1 MSRGATAALDFL
13 PFAKLSQANLAP
25 RVRHLLEGSY
35 QVSWPVLEPVLGK
48 ALEALDAELFK
59 LADQARSSGEQQ
71 RYFDSLREFRSRR
84 SDFVRG
90 FRDTLQ
96 RCMLALLDP
105 KVRDESLRSA
115 QRSGADSIELS
126 LIDPADLEED
136 LVLSEIAAKAES
148 RANRQ
153 LYALAYRYAVIAGR
167 PPLEMEALPLGPH
180 KLCACARAA
189 SRCFDV
195 VLAHR
200 ILFYRHI
207 DRAVFADPAPL
218 YEAVNTYL
226 IEHQVLANLNTVG
239 LARQRAETVE
249 AEEGN
254 VPEAQVPDDEP
265 APPSPEPSPTA
276 SLSERSVMG
285 GQDSAFARLMRE
297 QPAAPAP
304 TATDSAV
311 DSQFFETLRE
321 LLAGRR
327 KDPALGPEIQ
337 QPPVQTEDVQ
347 AVLSVLQAQ
356 PSASVMV
363 SGKWTNRRVTHI
375 KQDLMNQLRGLSGG
389 KPARLREED
398 SDTIDLVGYLF
409 DHLMADYRPNSVSH
423 GLISRLQV
431 PLLKVALQDK
441 SFFTRRSHP
450 ARQLLNMIA
459 ETSAFWIEDEEQDRP
474 VIEKL
479 QVVVD
484 RVSREFD
491 NDVGVF
497 DSVFDDLSKHLG
509 GLRKKA
515 DVAEKRHVEA
525 AKGREKLELARAAA
539 QEAVQQRMFD
549 SEPPE
554 AVRTLLESAW
564 SDAIALAL
572 LRQGVDS
579 PKTRERLAVVDQL
592 LALFKP
598 DPNRPNPQVQLEELR
613 PALEDGLAA
622 IGFHEEAIGKT
633 WNDVNRLLKQ
643 PQNAGADVQTA
654 IAEIVRLQPRLGAD
668 SAAHAPVAVVQQAE
682 QESASQEPA
691 NAAEADSGS
700 SILQALR
707 KPEKLPLGERE
718 IAMIERIKRLP
729 FGTWFEFAVNQQGEK
744 VRRKLCWFS
753 PVTGRCLFVNARGVK
768 SEERMIE
775 QLARD
780 MVRGNAAVVTE
791 QQEGLI
797 DRAWNGIVSMLK
809 GLAPGREPQPQPSDT

>member
-13 PFAKLSQANLAP
+13 PFAKLTQANLAP
-25 RVRHLLEGSY
+25 RVRHLVEGSY
-35 QVSWPVLEPVLGK
+35 QVCWPLLEPLLGK

-59 LADQARSSGEQQ
+59 LADQARSSNEQQ
-71 RYFDSLREFRSRR
+71 SYFDSLREYRNRR

-96 RCMLALLDP
+96 RCMLALVDP
-105 KVRDESLRSA
+105 TVRDESLRAA
-115 QRSGADSIELS
+115 QRSTADTVELS

-136 LVLSEIAAKAES
+136 LVLSEIAAKAET

-153 LYALAYRYAVIAGR
+153 LLALAYRYAVISGR
-167 PPLEMEALPLGPH
+167 PPMELEALPLGPH

-200 ILFYRHI
+200 ILFYRHL
-207 DRAVFADPAPL
+207 DRAVFGNPL
-218 YEAVNTYL
+218 PLFEAVNTYL
-226 IEHQVLANLNTVG
+226 IEHQVLANLNIAG
-239 LARQRAETVE
+239 LARPRAETS
-249 AEEGN
+249 EE
-254 VPEAQVPDDEP
+254 VSAPEAHVTEAEP
-265 APPSPEPSPTA
+265 APLSPEPPSTA
-276 SLSERSVMG
+276 TLSERSVMG
-285 GQDSAFARLMRE
+285 GQDSDFARLMPE
-297 QPAAPAP
+297 LPAASQQA
-304 TATDSAV
+304 ATDSAV

-327 KDPALGPEIQ
+327 KDSASGMDSQ
-337 QPPVQTEDVQ
+337 RPVAQTEDVQ
-347 AVLSVLQAQ
+347 AVLTVLQAQ
-356 PSASVMV
+356 PSAPVMV

-375 KQDLMNQLRGLSGG
+375 KQDLLNQLRGLSGG
-389 KPARLREED
+389 APAQLREED

-423 GLISRLQV
+423 GLMSRLQV

-497 DSVFDDLSKHLG
+497 DNVFEDLSKHLG

-592 LALFKP
+592 LALFKA
-598 DPNRPNPQVQLEELR
+598 DPNRPNPQARLEELR

-622 IGFHEEAIGKT
+622 IGFHEDAIGKT
-633 WNDVNRLLKQ
+633 WDDVSRLLEQ
-643 PQNAGADVQTA
+643 PQNAAADVQTT

-668 SAAHAPVAVVQQAE
+668 SATHAPVPVVQ
-682 QESASQEPA
+682 ESDQKSANQGPE
-691 NAAEADSGS
+691 NAAETGPGS
-700 SILQALR
+700 SILHALR

-753 PVTGRCLFVNARGVK
+753 PVTGRCLFINARGVK

-791 QQEGLI
+791 QHEGLI

-809 GLAPGREPQPQPSDT
+809 GLAPGREPPPLPSQP